1 MTGAAAGSIGIR
13 MTPSSRYLGL
23 LAAFLTGACS
33 GGGGGAV
40 VASPPTIVS
49 AAWVGTGAPQPGDFL
64 ELFFSDDVAAVG
76 GRTVDASDLE
86 LSAGSLGAITA
97 APTQSSP
104 RVLRLTLGS
113 GVAFT
118 PGTTTIN
125 LRATND
131 AIQSS
136 LGKLAVPG
144 TPRVISSGDGVRPT
158 VQLLTVNEINA
169 VLNGTGTAGGS
180 MQTPRNGFT
189 IDVSAT
195 DSNGTLDSTQT
206 VVAASGIV
214 GVTGGGRAAGA
225 DLSDALVA
233 TLGNPVSSY
242 FVPSSVTFP
251 EGPVT
256 ITVYVVDASGMVGG
270 PATYLFQTRALAD
283 DVRPFENGQLWFLD
297 FSRDLES
304 YTVNLPGGDPPVK
317 VVVGAN
323 GRTDFADLM
332 LVIGLHSTTPISNVS
347 GGKNSNEIVLEQFQ
361 WLMGAEL
368 RRLYPAVDISFTFT
382 APGSFPGGR
391 ASVDYSSFSFSQ
403 ICIAG
408 AEAPAG
414 NTGVLGVALF
424 DPNNRSQD
432 NNCLSDYAN
441 SQRLGVFLH
450 TLVND
455 EVTKGSATLF
465 RTTYDPFTPA
475 PPRNGTPIGND
486 PNDGL
491 RLLGTLADARATAI
505 TNAIRR
511 LARFAAVVTAHE
523 IGHSV
528 GLVRNGAMPFGL
540 YGGDSTNF
548 PGSSSGHIKMSPL
561 IFPPGSVNVMSPAI
575 GFEDTLSS
583 GTGFN
588 TLNLAYLRER
598 ALYNL

>member
-1 MTGAAAGSIGIR
+1 
-13 MTPSSRYLGL
+13 MTPSLRYLGL

-49 AAWVGTGAPQPGDFL
+49 AAWVGTGSPQPGDFL
-64 ELFFSDDVAAVG
+64 ELFFSDDVAPIG

-86 LSAGSLGAITA
+86 LSTGSLGAITA
-97 APTQSSP
+97 APAQTSP

-125 LRATND
+125 LRTTND

-158 VQLLTVNEINA
+158 VQLLTVNALEP
-169 VLNGTGTAGGS
+169 VLNGTGPAGGS
-180 MQTPRNGFT
+180 LQTPRNGFT
-189 IDVSAT
+189 IEVSAT

-206 VVAASGIV
+206 VVVASGIV
-214 GVTGGGRAAGA
+214 GVNGGGRAVGA
-225 DLSDALVA
+225 DLSDALVG
-233 TLGNPVSSY
+233 TLSNPVSSY
-242 FVPSSVTFP
+242 LVPANVLFP
-251 EGPVT
+251 EGAVT
-256 ITVYVVDASGMVGG
+256 LTVYVRDTSGMVGG
-270 PATYLFQTRALAD
+270 PATYAFQTRPLAD
-283 DVRPFENGQLWFLD
+283 DVRPFENGQTWYLD
-297 FSRDLES
+297 LTRDLEA
-304 YTVNLPGGDPPVK
+304 YTVNLANGVTPVQ
-317 VVVGAN
+317 VVAGAN
-323 GRTDFADLM
+323 GRSDFADLM
-332 LVIGLHSTTPISNVS
+332 LALGLHSTTPISNVS
-347 GGKNSNEIVLEQFQ
+347 GAKDSNQVMLDLFQ
-361 WLMGAEL
+361 ARMLTEL
-368 RRLYPAVDISFTFT
+368 QTLYAGVSIAFTFT
-382 APGSFPGGR
+382 APGTFPSGQ
-391 ASVDYSSFSFSQ
+391 SSLPYAAFQFSQ
-403 ICIAG
+403 IAIAG
-408 AEAPAG
+408 AEDPSG
-414 NTGVLGVALF
+414 TSGVLGVALF
-424 DPNNRSQD
+424 DPNNETQD
-432 NNCLSDYAN
+432 NDSLPNYGN

-450 TLVND
+450 TIVNSGMLSSS
-455 EVTKGSATLF
+455 GSTF
-465 RTTYDPFTPA
+465 RTTYDAFTPA

-511 LARFAAVVTAHE
+511 LARFTAVVTAHE

-528 GLVRNGAMPFGL
+528 GLVQNGAMPFGL

-548 PGSSSGHIKMSPL
+548 PGSSTGHIKMSPL

-583 GTGFN
+583 STGFN
-588 TLNLAYLRER
+588 KLNLAYLRER